1 MIEERLKTV
10 LAQILDISSQTIND
24 ETSPATVA
32 SWDSLKQM
40 QIMLAVE
47 DEFGVQFTDEQI
59 HELQSYPSIRQ
70 VLSALQKK

>member
-1 MIEERLKTV
+1 MEERLKTV
-10 LAQILDISSQTIND
+10 LAQILDISSQAIND
-24 ETSPATVA
+24 ETAPATVT

-40 QIMLAVE
+40 QIMLAIE

-70 VLSALQKK
+70 ALSALQKK